1 MHRGVIFENLV
12 TGRKGGSTCHET
24 VVSMKLRYLPVA
36 AAEVYIQRPS
46 MKIPKAKGHHN
57 LKWQY
62 FQNEQALCMSPP
74 GSVGSFAL

>member
-1 MHRGVIFENLV
+1 
-12 TGRKGGSTCHET
+12 
-24 VVSMKLRYLPVA
+24 MKLRYLPVA